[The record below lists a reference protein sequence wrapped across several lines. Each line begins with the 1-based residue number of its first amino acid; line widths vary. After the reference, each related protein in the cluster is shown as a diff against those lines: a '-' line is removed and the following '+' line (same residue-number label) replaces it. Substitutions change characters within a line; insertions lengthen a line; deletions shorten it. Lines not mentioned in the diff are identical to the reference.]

1 MAYNQ
6 KKNEVTEVM
15 TDVTKNNRGDVVRV
29 SKITSDGDVS
39 YDIRNMFV
47 AESGELQFTTK
58 GVRLKESDMAAVI
71 IEVMKSLDTDT
82 YNSIIDGIS
91 QTE

>member
-6 KKNEVTEVM
+6 KKNEATEVLM
-15 TDVTKNNRGDVVRV
+15 DVTKNNRGDVVRI
-29 SKITSDGDVS
+29 SKITSDTDVS

-58 GVRLKESDMAAVI
+58 GVRLKETDMASII

-82 YNSIIDGIS
+82 YNRIIDGIS

>member
-6 KKNEVTEVM
+6 KKNEVTEVLM
-15 TDVTKNNRGDVVRV
+15 DMTKNNRGDVVRV
-29 SKITSDGDVS
+29 SKITSDTDVS

-58 GVRLKESDMAAVI
+58 GVRLKEADMASII

-82 YNSIIDGIS
+82 YNRIIDGIS
-91 QTE
+91 QSE

>member
-6 KKNEVTEVM
+6 KKNEVTEVLM
-15 TDVTKNNRGDVVRV
+15 DVTKNNRGDVVRV
-29 SKITSDGDVS
+29 SKITSDNDVS

-58 GVRLKESDMAAVI
+58 GVRLKETDMASII

-82 YNSIIDGIS
+82 YNRIIDGIS

>member
-1 MAYNQ
+1 MAYSQ
-6 KKNEVTEVM
+6 KKNEVTEVLK
-15 TDVTKNNRGDVVRV
+15 DVTKNNRGDVVRV
-29 SKITSDGDVS
+29 SKITSDTDVS

-58 GVRLKESDMAAVI
+58 GVRLKETDMASII

-82 YNSIIDGIS
+82 YNYIIDGIS

>member
-6 KKNEVTEVM
+6 KKNEVTEVL

-29 SKITSDGDVS
+29 SKITTDNDVS

-58 GVRLKESDMAAVI
+58 GVRLKESGMAAII

>member
-6 KKNEVTEVM
+6 KKNEVTEVLM
-15 TDVTKNNRGDVVRV
+15 DVTKNNRGDVVRV
-29 SKITSDGDVS
+29 SKITSDNDVS

-58 GVRLKESDMAAVI
+58 GVRLKEADMASI
-71 IEVMKSLDTDT
+71 IIGVMKSLDTDT
-82 YNSIIDGIS
+82 YNRIIDGIS